1 MVIAANVTDNVISPL
16 IMRSAVK
23 IHPVLSIVGI
33 VIGNCLGGIVG
44 MVLAIPLT
52 AAIRGVFVYYFETR
66 TKRQLVSEDGALFQ
80 STPHRDAQGNVEAV
94 FDALDDEK
102 FFESTRLVTSSAW
115 SRARRATKNASN
127 DHENAVY
134 TADMSKNRNVA
145 TNRQDGD
152 GSGPAA
158 DSAAPSTDEERHECV

>member
-1 MVIAANVTDNVISPL
+1 
-16 IMRSAVK
+16 MRLLLAEDEKS
-23 IHPVLSIVGI
+23 LSRALCAI
-33 VIGNCLGGIVG
+33 
-44 MVLAIPLT
+44 LAKNN
-52 AAIRGVFVYYFETR
+52 Y
-66 TKRQLVSEDGALFQ
+66 S
-80 STPHRDAQGNVEAV
+80 VEAV
-94 FDALDDEK
+94 YDALDDEK

-115 SRARRATKNASN
+115 SRARKVTKNASN

-158 DSAAPSTDEERHECV
+158 DSAAPSTDEERHERV